1 MLNLTRQERMV
12 VNFLVVFFLIG
23 GLIQIYKGKFKSVSE
38 IDYTTSEEESK
49 KFKEMSAIVDS
60 MYVLEKS
67 RVQSEKN
74 SRQVEQVR
82 KLVNINTATK
92 EELIQIPNV
101 GPVTAERIIL
111 YRIENDGFKSIDELL
126 KVKGIGEK
134 TLEKIRGEVT
144 IE

>member
-12 VNFLVVFFLIG
+12 INFLVTFFLIG
-23 GLIQIYKGKFKSVSE
+23 GLIQIYKGKFKSISKV
-38 IDYTTSEEESK
+38 DYTSSEEESK
-49 KFKEMSAIVDS
+49 IFKEMAMTIDS
-60 MYVLEKS
+60 MYTLEESK
-67 RVQSEKN
+67 VQPEKN
-74 SRQVEQVR
+74 DRQVRQEK

-92 EELIQIPNV
+92 EELMQIPNI

-111 YRIENDGFKSIDELL
+111 FRIENDGFKSIDELL